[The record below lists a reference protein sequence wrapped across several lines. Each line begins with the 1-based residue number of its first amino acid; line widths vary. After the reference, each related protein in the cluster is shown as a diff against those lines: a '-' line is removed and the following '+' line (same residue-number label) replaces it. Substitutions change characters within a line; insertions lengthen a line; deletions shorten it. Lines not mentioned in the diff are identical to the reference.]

1 MAKQLEKYCAFCG
14 RAFDDPMAPWPR
26 TCACGQITYRNPLP
40 VVNVVVP
47 VRDGARLGVLLI
59 QRGFDPCRGQWAFPG
74 GFMELNETWQ
84 AGAARELC
92 EETGLVVADPDA
104 QIQLLDAGV
113 SAAKD
118 ELIVIGT
125 APGYTIDTLPP
136 IPQNEEVL
144 SWRVSFEPEILAF
157 PAHTAA
163 MKKFFERMG
172 GK

>member
-1 MAKQLEKYCAFCG
+1 
-14 RAFDDPMAPWPR
+14 
-26 TCACGQITYRNPLP
+26 
-40 VVNVVVP
+40 
-47 VRDGARLGVLLI
+47 
-59 QRGFDPCRGQWAFPG
+59 
-74 GFMELNETWQ
+74 MELNETWQ
-84 AGAARELC
+84 AGAARELW
-92 EETGLVVADPDA
+92 EETGLVVANPDA

-125 APGYTIDTLPP
+125 APDYTIDTLPP
-136 IPQNEEVL
+136 IPQNDEVL
-144 SWRVSFEPEILAF
+144 SWRVSFEPETLAF